1 MRCYSTCMLC
11 RFSLWKRSTCS
22 NEEQWRATAHWSLSF
37 SLCYTHHLIVSLPPS
52 FPIKPHPRLHHSLII
67 INSLTDW
74 VQMSIAKT
82 DGKTK
87 RWEKLRIST
96 FDVLG
101 NIIIYWLLCCILSS
115 TKIWHMLCHTV
126 HCHTALICVF
136 ITKSQE
142 GILEPTHTVNVLLVN
157 TAYRQIYLSQGQLF
171 NLEETE
177 RKKRTEK
184 VLFKLLYFTFRGFC
198 CTKVI
203 HYCLTPTLALL
214 KYI

>member
-1 MRCYSTCMLC
+1 MV
-11 RFSLWKRSTCS
+11 KRQKSYHQIQAYLFLHKAVYYC
-22 NEEQWRATAHWSLSF
+22 AYYCVAF
-37 SLCYTHHLIVSLPPS
+37 CHLQ
-52 FPIKPHPRLHHSLII
+52 RYAQY
-67 INSLTDW
+67 D
-74 VQMSIAKT
+74 
-82 DGKTK
+82 
-87 RWEKLRIST
+87 
-96 FDVLG
+96 
-101 NIIIYWLLCCILSS
+101 
-115 TKIWHMLCHTV
+115 MLCHTV